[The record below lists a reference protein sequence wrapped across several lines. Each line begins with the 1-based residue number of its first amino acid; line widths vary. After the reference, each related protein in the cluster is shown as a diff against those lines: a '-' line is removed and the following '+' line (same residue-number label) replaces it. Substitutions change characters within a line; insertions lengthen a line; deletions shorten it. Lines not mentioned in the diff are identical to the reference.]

1 MLPEQRP
8 TAGQS
13 HGCSPLRDVP
23 PAGERPTAGEV
34 RRSPCRATHHGGEQR
49 PRAGQSHGVPRCVTT
64 PPASQATRRANRT
77 WSDRSRWECGESGSP
92 LTYAHSHD
100 DRGSPAS
107 GVRAGRKW
115 SAYPRCRS
123 AGATVLM
130 ANHDSA
136 WDPLVVGCAA
146 VPRRQV
152 RALAKASLWKSR
164 PLAWVL
170 DRMGQV
176 PIERGRADTAALAAA
191 VSVLRDGG
199 CVGVFPEG
207 TVSRGR
213 ALRPLS
219 GAGRLALALP
229 DTRLVCAAV
238 TGAVDIVRFPGGR
251 GCASSSSHRPGDGR
265 SRAKVRFHSLAG

>member
-1 MLPEQRP
+1 MLVVAPLLRWWGRLEVVGLSAVP
-8 TAGQS
+8 QS
-13 HGCSPLRDVP
+13 
-23 PAGERPTAGEV
+23 
-34 RRSPCRATHHGGEQR
+34 
-49 PRAGQSHGVPRCVTT
+49 
-64 PPASQATRRANRT
+64 
-77 WSDRSRWECGESGSP
+77 
-92 LTYAHSHD
+92 
-100 DRGSPAS
+100 
-107 GVRAGRKW
+107 
-115 SAYPRCRS
+115 
-123 AGATVLM
+123 GATVLM

-136 WDPLVVGCAA
+136 WDPLVVGLAA

-191 VSVLRDGG
+191 VDVLREGG

-219 GAGRLALALP
+219 GAGRLALAVP
-229 DTRLVCAAV
+229 DTGLVCAAV
-238 TGAVDIVRFPGGR
+238 TGAVDIVRFPRRPRLRVEFFAPSGGPPQPGESAIALTR
-251 GCASSSSHRPGDGR
+251 RVMSEVRERAPFAPSGRRIEAVETTQHASANPPNG
-265 SRAKVRFHSLAG
+265 